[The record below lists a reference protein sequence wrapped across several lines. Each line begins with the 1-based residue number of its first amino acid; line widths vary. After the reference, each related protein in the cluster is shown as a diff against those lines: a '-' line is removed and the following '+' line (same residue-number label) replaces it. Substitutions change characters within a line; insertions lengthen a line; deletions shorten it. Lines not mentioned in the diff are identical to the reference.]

1 MSEANSSGHGLNC
14 CASQIAGMKLLRSIL
29 FRNMSLSSRS
39 FCRLPLS
46 FTNQVR
52 LLTSYMRRLSIVFK
66 GSDDWASSSD
76 VANGVALQGQMANIN
91 RSPLAL
97 GLYLSQC
104 TNSDH
109 LGLETRT
116 ENIAFPYETPWRGY
130 LWGSSICSVISSPA
144 MDKLTSL
151 VLDTGASVIF
161 DPPMD
166 RLKSSML
173 DTGAPYF
180 D

>member
-1 MSEANSSGHGLNC
+1 MYHALLKSVKKPPVSLFQGLF
-14 CASQIAGMKLLRSIL
+14 G
-29 FRNMSLSSRS
+29 
-39 FCRLPLS
+39 
-46 FTNQVR
+46 
-52 LLTSYMRRLSIVFK
+52 
-66 GSDDWASSSD
+66 
-76 VANGVALQGQMANIN
+76 
-91 RSPLAL
+91 
-97 GLYLSQC
+97 

-130 LWGSSICSVISSPA
+130 LWGSSICSVISSLA

-166 RLKSSML
+166 RLKELPTSIDGQVSAHNYQVISQRLHHLRRLWVRTCYICPSLLSLTGFSAKKETPKLQNRSS
-173 DTGAPYF
+173 T
-180 D
+180 